1 MSKNVSK
8 FRFLSLFFQMSLHKN
23 LTKYSDEETISNISD
38 VESYLPAAE
47 EPYIQVKPFE
57 YTLS

>member
-1 MSKNVSK
+1 
-8 FRFLSLFFQMSLHKN
+8 MSLHKN